1 MEKSFV
7 FNSINGDRKYKA
19 EDFASYFASFIGN
32 GVFPNPAT
40 GLQVIDNNNMSVTVQ
55 AGKGWING
63 YYYQNTGDFILKI
76 DVADSLLNRI
86 DRVVLRLDFNT
97 RKVNLFIK
105 KGTFASSPVAPSLQR
120 DADMYELGIADIYVR
135 AGVISI
141 IQSNITDLRLNSNVC
156 GIVHGVVD
164 QVDTTAIFNQ
174 FQDWYSKTKEA
185 YDKDIAM
192 WTKDKKETFD
202 KWYKESTEDFLKQWN
217 EWFENTGIWEKD
229 FNNWFETLKDK
240 LDGNI
245 AAKLTKDVEQL
256 KKDVENI
263 DIPVKSVNKK
273 TGDIELKAA
282 DITTENG
289 QTIETQLAD
298 ITKEI
303 GNINDNAL
311 PTELKGK
318 SLTEQTKQ
326 LFQYASDG
334 KQKIATAVTGKGV
347 SASGSDSFSTLA
359 SKISLIETGA
369 KYLDIVN
376 DTDIVNIVVKGDYLY
391 VLKYLYDHAVLYKY
405 SKEGHL
411 IEDYKI
417 SISSGQSV
425 CINKDYIL
433 HVYYTY
439 YTQKTTI
446 YIYNIETKQII
457 LKKDLREPDSYP
469 KIIMTNSYIYI
480 LQTTGTYRILI
491 YNYDLSFVKE
501 ITDNNYISYF
511 QYSATTLIKDNILYI
526 SYVPGSSSATPQIL
540 QLKEKYSGDFTIDT
554 FYNSNILFTFVNTL
568 LGGI

>member
-1 MEKSFV
+1 MERSSF
-7 FNSINGDRKYKA
+7 FNAVLDQQGNPDRSYLA
-19 EDFASYFASFIGN
+19 EDFARYFSTFIGN
-32 GVFPNPAT
+32 GVFPNPARQ
-40 GLQVIDNNNMSVTVQ
+40 LQVVAVDNNMQ
-55 AGKGWING
+55 IRIKAGFAWING
-63 YYYQNTGDFILKI
+63 YMYENTDDYIFKLYP
-76 DVADSLLNRI
+76 ADGVLNRI
-86 DRVVLRLDFNT
+86 DRVVLRLDFLE
-97 RKVNLFIK
+97 RKIKAVVK
-105 KGTFASSPVAPSLQR
+105 KGEYGSTPKTPNLQR
-120 DADMYELGIADIYVR
+120 DSDAYEIAIADVLVR
-135 AGVISI
+135 NGLITVTQANV
-141 IQSNITDLRLNSNVC
+141 TDLRLNKELC

-164 QVDTTAIFNQ
+164 QVDPTAIFNQ
-174 FQDWYSKTKEA
+174 FQTWYSETKEA
-185 YDKDIAM
+185 YNKDISK
-192 WTKDKKETFD
+192 WTKDKKEAFD
-202 KWYKESTEDFLKQWN
+202 KWYSENTKTFLDKFNKWYEDNTKQWEN
-217 EWFENTGIWEKD
+217 EFSSWFKNTEVWTSE
-229 FNNWFETLKDK
+229 FNNWFNNIKTV
-240 LDGNI
+240 LDGDI
-245 AAKLTKDVEQL
+245 AAKLTSKVAEL
-256 KKDVENI
+256 EKGKI
-263 DIPVKSVNKK
+263 DKSEFNSFK
-273 TGDIELKAA
+273 
-282 DITTENG
+282 
-289 QTIETQLAD
+289 AD